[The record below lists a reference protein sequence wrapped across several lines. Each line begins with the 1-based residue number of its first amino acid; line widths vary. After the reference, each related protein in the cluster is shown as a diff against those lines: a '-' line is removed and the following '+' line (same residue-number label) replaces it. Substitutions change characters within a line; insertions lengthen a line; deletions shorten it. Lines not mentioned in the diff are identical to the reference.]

1 MQSKLMKDKA
11 RSLEYNLFNVRLLW
25 EVLYF
30 CYYSVNVEENTCTL
44 QMAA

>member
-30 CYYSVNVEENTCTL
+30 WYNSVNVEEKCAL